1 MSIHSSSG
9 NPRSE
14 RGATI
19 VLVALAMTAL
29 LSVVALAVD
38 VGMLLTARTEA
49 QRTADAAAMAGAGTL
64 IFTPD
69 QDGPARVEAER
80 FGEMNAVQGVVDI
93 DPVEDVDVD
102 LVDLTVTVR
111 AHRDEVRGGPVATWF
126 ARVFGVDVV
135 NIGADAT
142 AKVSLA
148 GAATCLKPFSIYD
161 LFANLDPDDGTFDP
175 GVDFYD
181 PHVHGYGSSWRNPGE
196 PGDDGLGFI
205 NDFGRPIVVKGN
217 AKKGDPCCPGTGPSW
232 YYPWAIPEEGGG
244 GGRGAAAYRW
254 NIANCNTSIIEVGDE
269 YDTEPGNMVG
279 PTVQGIEDLI
289 ALDPHAMWDPVQNEV
304 VGSDWDPWV
313 GSPRIGIVPTF
324 DPSREFDPGRKP
336 LAFTNFIAV
345 YFEDV
350 TGNGNDQ
357 QVHGRILYATG
368 IGGGEETAQGA
379 KFVQLIE

>member
-1 MSIHSSSG
+1 MPMNSVENH
-9 NPRSE
+9 RSNE

-19 VLVALAMTAL
+19 VMVALAMTAL

-38 VGMLLTARTEA
+38 VGMLLTAKTEA
-49 QRTADAAAMAGAGTL
+49 QRTADAGALAGAGAL
-64 IFTPD
+64 INSFD
-69 QDGPARVEAER
+69 DDAFARAEAER
-80 FGEMNAVQGVVDI
+80 FGEMNAVQGAIEI
-93 DPVEDVDVD
+93 DPDEDVDVD
-102 LVDLTVTVR
+102 LVEYTVTVR
-111 AHRDEVRGGPVATWF
+111 AHRDDTRTGPVATWF
-126 ARVFGVDVV
+126 ARVFGINVV

-142 AKVSLA
+142 AKVMPA

-161 LFANLDPDDGTFDP
+161 LFDNEDPSDGMYDP

-181 PHVHGYGSSWRNPGE
+181 PHVTGYGTTWRNPGQS
-196 PGDDGLGFI
+196 GDDGLGFI
-205 NDFGRPIVVKGN
+205 NDYGRPITVKGN
-217 AKKGDPCCPGTGPSW
+217 AKQGDPCCPGTGPSW
-232 YYPWAIPEEGGG
+232 YYPWAVPEAGGG

-254 NIANCNTSIIEVGDE
+254 NIANCNTSIIEVGED
-269 YDTEPGNMVG
+269 YDVEPGNMVG

-289 ALDPHAMWDPVQNEV
+289 ALDPGAAWDPVANEV

-336 LAFTNFIAV
+336 LSFTNFIAV

-350 TGNGNDQ
+350 TGNGNNQ

-368 IGGGEETAQGA
+368 IGGGEVTAPGIL
-379 KFVQLIE
+379 FPQLIE